1 MRQAIDMRE
10 RVSEPCWQACAVLD
24 VEADTIV
31 RPAMNEMRVGI
42 GGTEMTRKVQAEV
55 GPRVRG
61 DHGIRVPLRWHAEQ
75 HPRWFPELEAE
86 LRLVPVGEATTELRL
101 VGTYEPPL
109 GALGALGDRV
119 AGHRVAETALREFL
133 VGVAQRLADAL
144 NKHTQAARGYPVEM
158 PPARS

>member
-1 MRQAIDMRE
+1 MRQTIDMRE
-10 RVSEPCWQACAVLD
+10 RVREPCWQACAVLD
-24 VEADTIV
+24 VDADSIV
-31 RPAMNEMRVGI
+31 RPAMDEMRVGI

-55 GPRVRG
+55 GPRVRA

-75 HPRWFPELEAE
+75 HPRWFPELDAE

-119 AGHRVAETALREFL
+119 AGHRLAETALREFL
-133 VGVAQRLADAL
+133 TGVAQRLTGAL
-144 NKHTQAARGYPVEM
+144 DKHTQAMSGYPVEI

>member
-1 MRQAIDMRE
+1 MRQTIDMRE

-31 RPAMNEMRVGI
+31 RPAMDEMRVGI

-55 GPRVRG
+55 GPRVRA
-61 DHGIRVPLRWHAEQ
+61 DRGIRVPLRWHAEE
-75 HPRWFPELEAE
+75 HPQWFPELEAE
-86 LRLVPVGEATTELRL
+86 LRLVPVGDAATELRL

-133 VGVAQRLADAL
+133 AGVAQRLTDAL
-144 NKHTQAARGYPVEM
+144 EKRTETMRWHPVEM